1 MDEWHVLS
9 DGAGVVSCDLANR
22 MSPQIQP
29 GVERPRAAGNEIGA
43 EATSFPA
50 PRRGGSVA
58 SKQPMRD
65 YLNAIN
71 THVVVYDGGMGAT
84 LEQFDLTSEDY
95 GGLAGKCH
103 EALVLRR
110 PDVIEGVHAS
120 MLDAGAEVVETDTF
134 QASRLKLAE
143 WGLAEHTLE
152 INTKAAEIARRAAGE
167 RRYVAG
173 SIGPTGYLPASE
185 DPALGQIRF
194 GELVEVF
201 AEQARGLIDG
211 GADLLIVETA
221 QDILEVKAAV
231 FGARQA
237 FKTTG
242 RALPIHTS
250 VSLLPNGGKM
260 LLGTDVSA
268 VLCTLE
274 ALRVDVI
281 GLNCST
287 GPQDMRDAIRFLGE
301 HCPVPVAC
309 IPNAGL
315 PLQGP
320 DGETIF
326 PEQPEPLADALAEFV
341 ERYGVGVVGGCCGT
355 TPDHIRAIVERVATP
370 PGAAARTAGGGA
382 SATAP
387 PTRPVPP
394 RPAPRPPHLSAMIA
408 ATPLVQE
415 PRPTMVGERVNAQG
429 SRKAKELLLAEDY
442 DGLAQIAED
451 QVEGGA
457 HVLDLCVALTERTD
471 EDEQMRL
478 VVKKVS
484 LTQPAPIQVDST
496 EPEVIER
503 ALEQCPGRA
512 IVNSVNLEAGR
523 AKLDRVVPVALAHGA
538 ALIALTIDE
547 TGMAKTAQ
555 RKVEIAK
562 RIRDLCCEEH
572 GLDPELL
579 IFDCLTFTLTTGDE
593 EWRPSAV
600 ETIEGIRRIKAEVP
614 HVKTSL
620 GVSNVSFG
628 VSPTARAVLN
638 SVFLHHCVDAGLDL
652 AMVNPNHI
660 TPYGEIPTG
669 ERELADD
676 LVFNRREDALER
688 FIAHFE
694 SKGEQEADAAA
705 QDPTEGMEPEQALH
719 FHILRRRREGVEAW
733 IDASVEKIGAVPTLN
748 DVLLPAMK
756 EVGDKFG
763 AGELILPFVL
773 QSAEVMKRAVAQ
785 LERYLDKLEG
795 YTKGTVVLATVFGD
809 VHDIGKS
816 LVNTIL
822 TNNGYTVVD
831 LGKQVPIQT
840 ILDAAQEHD
849 ATAIGLSALL
859 VSTSKQMPACVAELH
874 AKGLPYPVLIGG
886 AAINR
891 AFGYRAL
898 YPGGRE
904 SEEVYEPGVFYCKDA
919 FEGLAVMDQL
929 VDAQA
934 RGGLVERLRAS
945 AAEFRAKGE
954 TPAEEL
960 DFTDDSVRSPAR
972 TDAPVPTPPY
982 WGVREIEV
990 DLDEVYRHLDTH
1002 VLFKLHWGG
1011 RGVKGEAWR
1020 ELLEG
1025 DFRPRLERM
1034 WREQDYLHPRAL
1046 LGFFPCYA
1054 LGNEI
1059 VVLDPATLDPAK
1071 PDDGADGRAPR
1082 LDPATLDP
1090 AAPDSGADGRAPR
1103 LDPTPRA
1110 RELTRFVC
1118 PRQPKGDRLC
1128 LADFFRPAVD
1138 GRPPAE
1144 LDVVAVQAVTVGSEV
1159 TEVMARLES
1168 EGEFSEQL
1176 FVHGLGVQA
1185 AEGLAEWLHATV
1197 RELLGIGATQGR
1209 RYSWGYPAVPEQ
1221 SEHLKVEQLL
1231 GLSDIGMHIT
1241 DGYAPEPEQST
1252 LALVAHHP
1260 QAIYFGTRQGRLL
1273 PNGSPDDVIK
1283 GSPRDPSLFA
1293 AGDTGPALGD
1303 EEPPDGTVEE
1313 EDEPAM
1319 AG

>member
-1 MDEWHVLS
+1 
-9 DGAGVVSCDLANR
+9 
-22 MSPQIQP
+22 
-29 GVERPRAAGNEIGA
+29 
-43 EATSFPA
+43 
-50 PRRGGSVA
+50 
-58 SKQPMRD
+58 MRD
-65 YLNAIN
+65 FRQAIS
-71 THVVVYDGGMGAT
+71 TRVVVYDGGMGAT
-84 LEQFDLTSEDY
+84 LEQFELTAEDY
-95 GGLAGKCH
+95 GGLQGKCH
-103 EALVLRR
+103 EALVLHR

-134 QASRLKLAE
+134 QASRLKLGE
-143 WGLAEHTLE
+143 WGLAEYTVE

-167 RRYVAG
+167 HRFVAG

-185 DPALGQIRF
+185 DPTLGQIRF

-201 AEQARGLIDG
+201 TEQAEGLIDG
-211 GADLLIVETA
+211 GADLIIIETA

-231 FGARQA
+231 FGARAA
-237 FKTTG
+237 FKSTG
-242 RALPIHTS
+242 RTLPVHTS

-260 LLGTDVSA
+260 LLGTDISA

-287 GPQDMRDAIRFLGE
+287 GPEDMRDAIRFLGE
-301 HCPVPVAC
+301 QCSVPVAC

-326 PEQPEPLADALAEFV
+326 PEQPEPLAEALGEFV
-341 ERYGVGVVGGCCGT
+341 ERYGVGIVGGCCGT
-355 TPDHIRAIVERVATP
+355 TPEHIAAIVERVGRTP
-370 PGAAARTAGGGA
+370 SRPDG
-382 SATAP
+382 
-387 PTRPVPP
+387 RPVGR
-394 RPAPRPPHLSAMIA
+394 RPAPRPPHLSSMIA
-408 ATPLVQE
+408 ATPLAQE
-415 PRPTMVGERVNAQG
+415 PAPTMVGERVNSQG

-442 DGLAQIAED
+442 DGLVQIAED
-451 QVEGGA
+451 QVTGGA
-457 HVLDLCVALTERTD
+457 HVLDLCVALTERPD

-478 VVKKVS
+478 VAKKVS

-503 ALEQCPGRA
+503 ALEQIPGRA

-547 TGMAKTAQ
+547 VGMAKTAQ
-555 RKVEIAK
+555 RKVEVAK
-562 RIRDLCCEEH
+562 RIRELCCEEH
-572 GLDPELL
+572 GLDPQLL

-600 ETIEGIRRIKAEVP
+600 ETIAGIRAIKEQIP
-614 HVKTSL
+614 QVKTSL

-628 VSPTARAVLN
+628 VGSAARAVLN
-638 SVFLHHCVDAGLDL
+638 SVFLHHCVQAGLDL

-660 TPYGEIPTG
+660 TPYGEISET
-669 ERELADD
+669 ERELADE

-694 SKGEQEADAAA
+694 SQGEVETQSAV
-705 QDPTEGMEPEQALH
+705 DPTEGMEPEEALH
-719 FHILRRRREGVEAW
+719 FHILRRRKEGVEAW
-733 IDASVEKIGAVPTLN
+733 IDRSVEKIGAVPTLN
-748 DVLLPAMK
+748 KVLLPAMK

-785 LERYLDKLEG
+785 LEKYLDRIEG

-840 ILDAAQEHD
+840 ILDAAQEHE

-859 VSTSKQMPACVAELH
+859 VSTSKQMPACIAELH
-874 AKGLPYPVLIGG
+874 AKGLQFPVLIGG

-904 SEEVYEPGVFYCKDA
+904 SEDVYEPGVFYCKDA

-929 VDAQA
+929 VDADA
-934 RGGLVERLRAS
+934 HAALLEKLRAG
-945 AAEFRAKGE
+945 ATAFRAKGE
-954 TPAEEL
+954 APAEEL
-960 DFTDDSVRSPAR
+960 NFADDSVRSAAR
-972 TDAPVPTPPY
+972 TDVPVPEPPY
-982 WGVREIEV
+982 WGVREIPV
-990 DLDEVYRHLDTH
+990 NLDEVYPHLDTH

-1011 RGVKGEAWR
+1011 KGVKGEAWR
-1020 ELLEG
+1020 ELVEEN
-1025 DFRPRLERM
+1025 FRPRLERM
-1034 WREQDYLHPRAL
+1034 WREQTYLHPRAL
-1046 LGFFPCYA
+1046 LGFFPCYSA
-1054 LGNEI
+1054 GNEI
-1059 VVLDPATLDPAK
+1059 VVLDPEDRT
-1071 PDDGADGRAPR
+1071 
-1082 LDPATLDP
+1082 T
-1090 AAPDSGADGRAPR
+1090 
-1103 LDPTPRA
+1103 
-1110 RELTRFVC
+1110 ELTRFVC
-1118 PRQPKGDRLC
+1118 PRQPKGARLC
-1128 LADFFRPAVD
+1128 LADFFRPAAED
-1138 GRPPAE
+1138 GSPPAE
-1144 LDVVAVQAVTVGSEV
+1144 LDVIAVQAVTVGSEV
-1159 TEVMARLES
+1159 TELMARLES
-1168 EGEFSEQL
+1168 DGEYAEQL
-1176 FVHGLGVQA
+1176 YVHGLGVQT
-1185 AEGLAEWLHATV
+1185 AEGLAEWLHYEG
-1197 RELLGIGATQGR
+1197 RSMLGIPAAQGR

-1221 SEHLKVEQLL
+1221 SEHLKVERLL
-1231 GLSDIGMHIT
+1231 GLSDIGMSIT

-1273 PNGSPDDVIK
+1273 PDGSPDDLIK
-1283 GSPRDPSLFA
+1283 GSPRDPSLFG
-1293 AGDTGPALGD
+1293 AGEGAPELGD
-1303 EEPPDGTVEE
+1303 EDPPDGAVEE

-1319 AG
+1319 A